1 MQLNFKKFPACVL
14 FVLSA
19 LIFTYAQTEPPIKIV
34 NDNPPSSADVMRDRI
49 TKAKAHI
56 VVKNYNAA
64 IYELEN
70 IQRETSDPALNSV
83 INVLLMH
90 SYLEQTDYKRAQ
102 EFLAKFH
109 KDMKS
114 NNAFAA
120 TNYYAVAGQIVKGA
134 RNQLERYRG
143 IGLNVA
149 DRNLPLEA
157 LVDID
162 KMRETL
168 EIVVSQT
175 KELGE
180 DKKQNNQAM
189 PLLEEATNARVA
201 LAKDDYDANRWKR
214 EVAEARE
221 MLVDSRSTVINAV
234 DGKPIVEPTNTVAG
248 NNTANTNKPTASNN
262 LTETANVSAK
272 VPENT
277 PENTP
282 AFNPVAKTD
291 TSQSK
296 SANPVKAPETPKETP
311 VTETKPQEETIAENT
326 EKPKNKRNRIVIG
339 DKPTEEEKKKEIPR
353 SSEEEKVKEKPK
365 TQETIAQTDNSTD
378 AKPADDVKPT
388 DDNSPLEVGS
398 LVEYATK
405 RVNPVYPSM
414 ARSIRQSGIVK
425 VEFIIDEEGKVAEIN
440 NTSGPSM
447 LQRAA
452 TDALKKWQFKPFLR
466 DGVPV
471 KAVGFVNFNFSL

>member
-102 EFLAKFH
+102 EFLAKFY
-109 KDMKS
+109 KDMKA

-157 LVDID
+157 LLDVD

-168 EIVVSQT
+168 EIVVTQT

-180 DKKQNNQAM
+180 DKKQNNQAL
-189 PLLEEATNARVA
+189 PLMEEAMNARVA

-214 EVAEARE
+214 EVADARE
-221 MLVDSRSTVINAV
+221 TLVDSRSTVINAT

-248 NNTANTNKPTASNN
+248 NNTANTIKTTASNN
-262 LTETANVSAK
+262 LTENTNVSAK
-272 VPENT
+272 VPEKM

-282 AFNPVAKTD
+282 SFNPVAQND
-291 TSQSK
+291 TSQLK
-296 SANPVKAPETPKETP
+296 SANPVKTPETPKETP
-311 VTETKPQEETIAENT
+311 VTEPKQPEETVAENT

-339 DKPTEEEKKKEIPR
+339 DKPTEEEKRKETPKPAQQ
-353 SSEEEKVKEKPK
+353 ETTKETPKP
-365 TQETIAQTDNSTD
+365 TETIAQTDSAENTTS
-378 AKPADDVKPT
+378 ADS
-388 DDNSPLEVGS
+388 NSPLEVGS

-405 RVNPVYPSM
+405 RVNPVYPSG
-414 ARSIRQSGIVK
+414 ARIMRQSGVVK
-425 VEFIIDEEGKVAEIN
+425 VEVVIDEEGKVTEIN

-452 TDALKKWQFKPFLR
+452 TDALKKWQFKPFMR